1 MATPTSQG
9 ITADALLEMVEKGA
23 GMDSIEMKMSVPD
36 DQRMALADIGIDVMK
51 AQIRQVYFFDTPS
64 LDLFKRGVV
73 LRGRRSQGD
82 DDDTV
87 VKLRPV
93 QAETLPKKVRGSPN
107 FKLEMDVTRG
117 GQVISGSMKGE
128 RKAGAVMDVVG
139 GGRTI
144 ERLFTKEQR
153 EFFEEFAS
161 GGPGWTD
168 VIPLGPMN
176 VIKVKFAAPGVS
188 EDITVEQWFYPG
200 QQPAVELS
208 TKSAPREAMKL
219 LAEARRFLRE
229 HGLSATGQQEPKTR
243 KALEFLAAR
252 LAGPKPVPRKSRSRA
267 TSHSRR
273 ASARRPAARR
283 TADAPA

>member
-1 MATPTSQG
+1 
-9 ITADALLEMVEKGA
+9 MVEKGA
-23 GMDSIEMKMSVPD
+23 HMDSIEMKMSVPD

-51 AQIRQVYFFDTPS
+51 AQIRQVYFFDTPG

-73 LRGRRSQGD
+73 LRARRSQGD
-82 DDDTV
+82 ADDTV

-93 QAETLPKKVRGSPN
+93 DAPALPKKVRGSPN

-128 RKAGAVMDVVG
+128 RKAGTVMEALT
-139 GGRTI
+139 GGRSF
-144 ERLFTKEQR
+144 EKLFTKEQR
-153 EFFEEFAS
+153 EFFDEFAS
-161 GGPGWTD
+161 GGPGWSD

-176 VIKVKFAAPGVS
+176 VIKVKFTAPGVS

-208 TKSAPREAMKL
+208 TKSAPRDAMKL

-243 KALEFLAAR
+243 KALEFLVARMNAPKTKPKPAAR
-252 LAGPKPVPRKSRSRA
+252 KPRA
-267 TSHSRR
+267 RTTARG
-273 ASARRPAARR
+273 RRPAARPTSR
-283 TADAPA
+283 AAS